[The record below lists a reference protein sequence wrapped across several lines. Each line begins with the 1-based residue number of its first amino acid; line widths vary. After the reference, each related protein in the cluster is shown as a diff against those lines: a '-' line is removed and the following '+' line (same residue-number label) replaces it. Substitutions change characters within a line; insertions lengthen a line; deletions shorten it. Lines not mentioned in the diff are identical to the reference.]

1 MAKQKNTVGDLD
13 ESQKKEFN
21 KMLKE
26 STDLYVQME
35 SCKMS
40 IKDIS
45 DRAKEELDLPT
56 SEFNKYAKIAFDNSK
71 AKEELDKAEEVY
83 TNCVDLGIIQ
93 DDE

>member
-1 MAKQKNTVGDLD
+1 MAKNKNTVSDLD
-13 ESQKKEFN
+13 EREKQELN

-26 STDLYVQME
+26 STDLYVQMG

-40 IKDIS
+40 IKDIA

-71 AKEELDKAEEVY
+71 AKEELEKAEEVY
-83 TNCVDLGIIQ
+83 TNCVNLGIIQ